1 MLIIMGKIV
10 LDYFC
15 THTFFFSPTR
25 SQEIYGAVLLALE
38 SGSNQ
43 IRCKVS
49 VPPQHNFN
57 GTLHS

>member
-1 MLIIMGKIV
+1 MGKTF
-10 LDYFC
+10 LNYFC
-15 THTFFFSPTR
+15 THKFFHLR

-49 VPPQHNFN
+49 VPHH
-57 GTLHS
+57 TI